1 MVRGRIEVDYEKC
14 DEESAKAA
22 VWACNKQFIFRYTNP
37 EKQANAVQTI
47 KAEQAA
53 KKAAAKAQQQS
64 ELEKTA

>member
-1 MVRGRIEVDYEKC
+1 
-14 DEESAKAA
+14 
-22 VWACNKQFIFRYTNP
+22 VWACSKQFIFRYTNP

-53 KKAAAKAQQQS
+53 KKAASKAQQQS